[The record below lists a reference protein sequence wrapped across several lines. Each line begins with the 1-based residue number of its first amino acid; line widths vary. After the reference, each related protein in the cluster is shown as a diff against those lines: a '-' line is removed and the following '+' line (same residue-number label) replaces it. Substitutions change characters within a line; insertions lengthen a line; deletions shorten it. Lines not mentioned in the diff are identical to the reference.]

1 MYPVCS
7 QGHYYLKA
15 KNNQHQTKDDE
26 HQENIND
33 DEHQEDYVDQFE
45 EDDFHFE
52 CRQNYKQ
59 YQKVHY
65 NNFDDAKTFHDVD
78 NI

>member
-15 KNNQHQTKDDE
+15 KNNQHQTK
-26 HQENIND
+26 D